1 MHYLLCIQM
10 LEQIQYLEDSL
21 VITTS
26 AVILVTQIAGLN
38 VLLFTVYAHTA
49 YTVIQKNIIPP

>member
-1 MHYLLCIQM
+1 M

-49 YTVIQKNIIPP
+49 YTVIQKNIIPPEKMQT